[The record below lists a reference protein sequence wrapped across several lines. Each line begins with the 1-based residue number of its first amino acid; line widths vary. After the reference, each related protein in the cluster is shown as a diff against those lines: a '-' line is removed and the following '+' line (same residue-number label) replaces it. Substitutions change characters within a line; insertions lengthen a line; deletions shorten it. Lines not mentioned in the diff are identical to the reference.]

1 MGFQMHSQ
9 VGQDMF
15 AYFMCDTNSG
25 YFLDIGSC
33 EPTII
38 NNSFS
43 LEQQG
48 WEGLCFDIVDRSD
61 EYNSMRKTKLI
72 AEDVTSINFREFLV
86 EKATPKLI
94 DYISIDVDEAT
105 EVFLEIFP
113 FEEYEFKAITFE
125 HDAYRQGEEFRNKSR
140 EFFKELGYTLVC
152 GDVNVNEGKPFED
165 WYVNEK
171 YVSKDKIDHLKCEGL
186 HFPYILNRIMNY

>member
-1 MGFQMHSQ
+1 MHSQ

-15 AYFMCDTNSG
+15 AYFMSETNSG

-48 WEGLCFDIVDRSD
+48 WEGLCFDIVDRSE
-61 EYNSMRKTKLI
+61 EYDTMRKTKLI
-72 AEDVTSINFREFLV
+72 AEDVTKIDFLELLK
-86 EKATPKLI
+86 EKGSPKLI

-105 EVFLEIFP
+105 EEFLKIFP
-113 FEEYEFKAITFE
+113 FEEYQFRVITFE
-125 HDAYRQGEEFRNKSR
+125 HDAYRQGEDFKIKSR
-140 EFFKELGYTLVC
+140 EFFKNLGYTLVC

-171 YVSKDKIDHLKCEGL
+171 YVNKSKIDYLTCENL
-186 HFPYILNRIMNY
+186 HFPYILNKMMSYR